1 MNEFVNWIGGG
12 GRRRRRTWGGR
23 KTTGS
28 VRVTRPGLEWLAS
41 EAKGERREAPSQM
54 AVLMLL
60 LLSPTSRR

>member
-1 MNEFVNWIGGG
+1 MNEFVNWRRSGTGEEDDGVTQGHAAGG
-12 GRRRRRTWGGR
+12 W
-23 KTTGS
+23 S
-28 VRVTRPGLEWLAS
+28 WPGLEWLAS